1 VPLNKLTIKDKFP
14 ILVIDDL
21 LDELSGAQFFT
32 KLDLRSGYH
41 QIRMKESNIPKTTF
55 LTYEGHYEF
64 LVMPFGLCNAPSTFQ
79 SLMNHVFHPFLR
91 HFVLVFFD
99 DILIYSKTW
108 KDHLTHVDQVLSLL
122 AQHQLF
128 LKQSKCAFGASE
140 VEYLGHLVG
149 KDGVRVD
156 PKKIEAMQDWPHPK
170 TLKSL
175 RGFLGLTGYYRKF
188 VKNYGKIAAPLTA
201 LLKKNSFT
209 WTPAADQAFQT
220 LKMAMCT
227 TPVLALPDFTKTFV
241 LECDASGKG
250 IGAVLMQEGRPLAF
264 TSKQLSEKNLSKPI
278 YEKEMLAI
286 LHAVELWHPYLLGQ
300 RFQIK
305 TDHQSLKYFLE
316 QRISSQEQQKWVT
329 KLFGYDYEIIYKKG
343 KDNVVADALSRKYE
357 DEGSLFSLSFIV
369 PDWLQVVHQ
378 EWLQDP
384 KSSHLI
390 QQLKNKEQAPPGYS
404 WLQDELRYKGR
415 LYLSKQSKLKSM
427 VLFELHATPTAGHSG
442 FTKTYDRVKRS
453 FFWDGMKQD
462 IRQFVAECEVCQCNK
477 GETVKSP
484 STLQL
489 LPIPPDIWK
498 DISMDFITDL
508 PKSGNKSMIMVVVD
522 RLSKY
527 AHFCAL
533 PHPFTASTVAQIFMD
548 QVFKLHGMPKS
559 IVSDRDPNFTSNF
572 WQELFKLQGTQLHLS
587 SAYHP

>member
-1 VPLNKLTIKDKFP
+1 MCPDFRALNKLTIKDKFP
-14 ILVIDDL
+14 IPVIDDL

-41 QIRMKESNIPKTTF
+41 QIRMKESDIPKTTF
-55 LTYEGHYEF
+55 RTHEGHYEF

-79 SLMNHVFHPFLR
+79 SLMNHVFRPFLR

-99 DILIYSKTW
+99 DILIYNKTW
-108 KDHLTHVDQVLSLL
+108 KDHMTHVDQVLILL
-122 AQHQLF
+122 SQHQLF

-170 TLKSL
+170 TLKIL
-175 RGFLGLTGYYRKF
+175 HGFLGLTGYYRKF
-188 VKNYGKIAAPLTA
+188 IKNYGKISAPLTT

-209 WTPAADQAFQT
+209 WTPAVAQAFQT
-220 LKMAMCT
+220 LKTAMCT
-227 TPVLALPDFTKTFV
+227 TLVLALPDFTKTFV

-250 IGAVLMQEGRPLAF
+250 IDTILMQEGQPLAF
-264 TSKQLSEKNLSKPI
+264 TSKQLSENNLGKPI

-286 LHAVELWHPYLLGQ
+286 LHAVELWRPYLLGQ

-343 KDNVVADALSRKYE
+343 KENVVADALSRKYE

-369 PDWLQVVHQ
+369 PDWLQAVHQ

-384 KSSHLI
+384 KSLHLI
-390 QQLKNKEQAPPGYS
+390 HQLQNKAQAPPGYS
-404 WLQDELRYKGR
+404 WLQDELQYKGC
-415 LYLSKQSKLKSM
+415 LYLSKQSKLKST
-427 VLFELHATPTAGHSG
+427 VLYELHATPITGHSG

-462 IRQFVAECEVCQCNK
+462 IHKFVAECEVCQCNK

-484 STLQL
+484 GTLQP

-498 DISMDFITDL
+498 DISMDFITGL
-508 PKSGNKSMIMVVVD
+508 PKSGNKSVIMVVVD

-533 PHPFTASTVAQIFMD
+533 HHPFTASTVAQIFMD
-548 QVFKLHGMPKS
+548 QVFKLHGMPNS
-559 IVSDRDPNFTSNF
+559 IVSDWDPTFTSNF
-572 WQELFKLQGTQLHLS
+572 WQ
-587 SAYHP
+587 